1 MQMMLYRVGKF
12 SEFDPPMPK
21 CTLLFL
27 LALIATQIMAN
38 PPTRR
43 TDPAWVGAQ
52 ECQSCH
58 PREYE
63 AWRGS
68 DHDLAMQSATRD
80 SVLGDFDNA
89 TFDYAGLSHRFFRRG
104 DEYWVETD
112 GPDGKLQAYRV
123 DYVFGVDPL
132 QQYLLALPGGRLQ
145 ALSIA
150 WDSRPQQQQGQRW
163 FHLHPDEQ
171 VDADDPLH
179 WTGAFYNWNSRCAE
193 CHSTHL
199 EKNFDLK
206 TAQFAT
212 TWSEV
217 NVACEAC
224 HGPGKRH
231 TELARSRNL
240 DSHPRAGFPVNLGER
255 GEWAFTSNKNI
266 ARRRTPLKA
275 SRQIENCGRCHS
287 RRGVLGEYHYGADLL
302 DTHRLSLLE
311 ESLYHP
317 DGQIQDEVYV
327 YGSFIQS
334 KMYRAGVVCSNC
346 HEPHSMALRA
356 SGNGVCTQC
365 HKPAQY
371 DSEKHHHHPVG
382 STGADCANCHMP
394 ETTYMLVDPRR
405 DHSLRVPRPDL
416 SVVMGTP
423 NACNQCH
430 DARDADWALD
440 ALRDWGVQFR
450 DTGSHR
456 ARTLQRARLG
466 DSRSIPALQQL
477 AQTPTTATIW
487 RATAAVEL
495 GGFANREAY
504 DTALQLL
511 NEDDALLRL
520 AAVRA
525 LEFLPQ
531 QQLFG
536 VLSAH
541 LSDPS
546 MAVRLEIARALAGV
560 PLDQIDQPRAEL
572 LGALFDE
579 YIKTLTLHADMPETQ
594 VQLGVFFTARQR
606 WEAAEI
612 AYQQALQLNSHS
624 LPALLNLADLYR
636 ALEREEQARQL
647 LQQAII
653 IAPDAPAPYHA
664 LGLLE
669 TRAGNTAVALENLGK
684 AAGLEQSGTRNRY
697 VYAIALHDSGET
709 DKAISTLKTLLRT
722 APENR
727 EFLHA
732 LVTYC
737 EDAGRLADA
746 RRYAGKLKELA
757 PDDPAIQRLYDRL

>member
-1 MQMMLYRVGKF
+1 MLYLVGKF
-12 SEFDPPMPK
+12 FKFGPWMPRF
-21 CTLLFL
+21 TFPFL
-27 LALIATQIMAN
+27 LLIVATHAAAV
-38 PPTRR
+38 PPGQKP
-43 TDPAWVGAQ
+43 DPDWVGTEQ
-52 ECQSCH
+52 CQSCH

-68 DHDLAMQSATRD
+68 DHDLAMQSATRET
-80 SVLGDFDNA
+80 VLGDFDNA
-89 TFDYAGLSHRFFRRG
+89 RFDYAGLSHRFFRRG
-104 DEYWVETD
+104 DDYWVETD
-112 GPDGKLQAYRV
+112 GPDGKLQEYRV
-123 DYVFGVDPL
+123 EYVFGVDPL

-171 VDADDPLH
+171 VDSNDPLH
-179 WTGAFYNWNSRCAE
+179 WTGAYYNWNSRCAE

-199 EKNFDLK
+199 EKNFDVK
-206 TAQFAT
+206 TGQFAT

-231 TELARSRNL
+231 TELAASRSL
-240 DSHPRAGFPVNLGER
+240 DSHPNAGFPVNLGER
-255 GEWAFTSNKNI
+255 GEWAFTSKTNI
-266 ARRRTPLKA
+266 AQRRTPLKD

-287 RRGVLGEYHYGADLL
+287 RRGVLGDYHYGANLL
-302 DTHRLSLLE
+302 DTHRISLLE

-371 DSEKHHHHPVG
+371 DTEKHHHHPSG
-382 STGADCANCHMP
+382 STGAHCANCHMP
-394 ETTYMLVDPRR
+394 ETTYMVVDPRR

-430 DARDADWALD
+430 NDQNADWALD

-456 ARTLQRARLG
+456 ARTLQRARL
-466 DSRSIPALQQL
+466 DDARSIPALQQL
-477 AQTPTTATIW
+477 AKTSTEPTIW

-495 GGFANREAY
+495 GGFASREAY

-525 LEFLPQ
+525 LEFLTV
-531 QQLFG
+531 QQLYG
-536 VLSAH
+536 VLGAH
-541 LSDPS
+541 LADPS
-546 MAVRLEIARALAGV
+546 LAVRLEIARVLAAV
-560 PLDQIDQPRAEL
+560 PLEQVDKPSAEL
-572 LGALFDE
+572 LMALFEE
-579 YIKTLTLHADMPETQ
+579 YLKTLAMHAEMPEIQ
-594 VQLGVFFTARQR
+594 VQLGVFFTARQL
-606 WEAAEI
+606 WEAAEL
-612 AYQQALQLNSHS
+612 AYQRALQLNPHS

-636 ALEREEQARQL
+636 VLEQEEQARQI
-647 LQQAII
+647 LQQAIL
-653 IAPDAPAPYHA
+653 IAPQAPAPYHA

-669 TRAGNTAVALENLGK
+669 TRAGNTAIALENLGK
-684 AAGLEQSGTRNRY
+684 AAALEQSGTRNRY
-697 VYAIALHDSGET
+697 VYAIALHDSGQI
-709 DKAISTLKTLLRT
+709 DKAISTLKTVLRIS
-722 APENR
+722 PENQDV
-727 EFLHA
+727 LVA
-732 LVTYC
+732 LVTYSRN
-737 EDAGRLADA
+737 AGRLADA
-746 RRYAGKLKELA
+746 RRYAGRLKDLA
-757 PDDPAIQRLYDRL
+757 PDDPAIQRLYDSL

>member
-1 MQMMLYRVGKF
+1 MMLYLVGKF
-12 SEFDPPMPK
+12 SEFGPKMPRSIILI
-21 CTLLFL
+21 LLGI
-27 LALIATQIMAN
+27 LAAHTMAN
-38 PPTRR
+38 PPTGK
-43 TDPAWVGAQ
+43 TDPAWVGAEQ
-52 ECQSCH
+52 CQSCH
-58 PREYE
+58 VREHR
-63 AWRGS
+63 AWQGS
-68 DHDLAMQSATRD
+68 DHDLAMQSATRET
-80 SVLGDFDNA
+80 VLGDFDNA
-89 TFDYAGLSHRFFRRG
+89 TFDYAGLSHRFFRR
-104 DEYWVETD
+104 DNDFWIETD
-112 GPDGKLQAYRV
+112 GPDGKLQEYRV
-123 DYVFGVDPL
+123 EYVFGVDPL
-132 QQYLLALPGGRLQ
+132 QQYLLSLPGGRLQ

-150 WDSRPQQQQGQRW
+150 WDSRPLQQGGQRW
-163 FHLHPDEQ
+163 FHLHPDEK
-171 VDADDPLH
+171 VDANDPLH

-199 EKNFDLK
+199 EKNFDMK

-231 TELARSRNL
+231 TELARGGDIESQPN
-240 DSHPRAGFPVNLGER
+240 AGFPVNLGER
-255 GEWAFTSNKNI
+255 GEWAFTSDNNI
-266 ARRRTPLKA
+266 ATRRTPLEA

-287 RRGVLGEYHYGADLL
+287 RRGVLGDYYYGADLL

-311 ESLYHP
+311 EPLYHP
-317 DGQIQDEVYV
+317 DGQVQDEVYV

-356 SGNGVCTQC
+356 PGNGVCAQC

-371 DSEKHHHHPVG
+371 DSEKHHHHSKG

-394 ETTYMLVDPRR
+394 ETTYMVVDPRR

-430 DARDADWALD
+430 NDRDADWALD

-456 ARTLQRARLG
+456 ARALQRARLG
-466 DSRSIPALQQL
+466 DARSIPALQQL
-477 AQTPTTATIW
+477 AQTPGAPAIW

-511 NEDDALLRL
+511 AENSALLRL

-525 LEFLPQ
+525 LEFLPR

-536 VLSAH
+536 VLREH

-546 MAVRLEIARALAGV
+546 MAVRLEIARVLAEV
-560 PLDQIDQPRAEL
+560 PLDQIDQPSAEQL
-572 LGALFDE
+572 KALFDE
-579 YIKTLTLHADMPETQ
+579 YLQTLALHADMPEIQ
-594 VQLGVFFTARQR
+594 VQLGVFFSARQR
-606 WEAAEI
+606 PQAAEI

-636 ALEREEQARQL
+636 VLQREEQARQML
-647 LQQAII
+647 HQAIA
-653 IAPDAPAPYHA
+653 IAPQAPAPYHA

-669 TRAGNTAVALENLGK
+669 TRAGNTAAALENLAK
-684 AAGLEQSGTRNRY
+684 AAQRERAGTRNRY
-697 VYAIALHDSGET
+697 VYAIALHDGGQT
-709 DKAISTLKTLLRT
+709 DKAISTLKGLLRT
-722 APENR
+722 APDNPDI
-727 EFLHA
+727 LLA
-732 LVTYC
+732 LVTYSQ
-737 EDAGRLADA
+737 ELGRLADA
-746 RRYAGKLKELA
+746 RRYAGRLKKLA
-757 PDDPAIQRLYDRL
+757 PDDPGIQQLYDSL